1 MAKFN
6 TNQLHNILKTT
17 HNDLKAKAQA
27 LNADSHLT
35 DEGKAA
41 QWSQLTKQHQSELQD
56 IITAAENM
64 GTNITRQVD
73 DLERDY
79 YDTTR
84 IPKSELLAAELGAAR
99 IMGRGN
105 LDHEAVNKHLKNMST
120 ATITGADVIVINE
133 AIARGVITHDNLK
146 GMLKAHS
153 PMYRETTRDA
163 EKVQAAINTVMKPLA
178 QDCVMMLADHTALP
192 DISIH
197 GMVAIESITGPE
209 GIDVEM

>member
-1 MAKFN
+1 MPKFN
-6 TNQLHNILKTT
+6 TNQLHNILQAT
-17 HNDLKAKAQA
+17 HNDLKTKAQT
-27 LNADSHLT
+27 LSADTHLT
-35 DEGKAA
+35 AEGKAA
-41 QWSQLTKQHQSELQD
+41 QWARLTNKHHSELQD
-56 IITAAENM
+56 VITIIEDM

-105 LDHEAVNKHLKNMST
+105 LDHEAVNNHLKNMST

-146 GMLKAHS
+146 DMLKAHS
-153 PMYRETTRDA
+153 QLYRETTREA
-163 EKVQAAINTVMKPLA
+163 EKVQTAINTVMKPLA
-178 QDCVMMLADHTALP
+178 QDCVMMLTDHTALP
-192 DISIH
+192 DINVH